1 MQWLNQG
8 TKVDSLALELPF
20 QEGLINESHPLWL
33 DGFSVRA
40 DSNNKECGSKGRNNY
55 SPKDGFCKIHYVS
68 RGFGAGSKKIRLE
81 IRAKLLGELY
91 LQGITK
97 ATISTLVNEINAVAG
112 GGLFSF
118 TVDHLLNSTYTDT
131 DITRDR
137 FLPPSITMKGAFDL
151 MTSMLK
157 QSPAKPPKNTNK
169 IRIIKSHIDR
179 SHVQDHYE
187 LPFLLIYDKSL
198 EMQRKGLS
206 SAAALTPLP
215 LIRMETNIRNWK
227 HTYQVTGM
235 DIKHFGDFLE
245 VLEDEDMM
253 SQFFNKATSSWFIRR
268 QIKMQE
274 APQNHYA
281 IRMLYQLAK
290 ADARKK
296 RKQVFDIIPSVIRA
310 QCFDVS
316 ERQRRDIKNKVNA
329 YAEYIQQPKP
339 NLDAKY
345 NELET
350 LGFLPQPLSV

>member
-1 MQWLNQG
+1 MSSPVYAG
-8 TKVDSLALELPF
+8 TKLDSFTLELPF
-20 QEGLINESHPLWL
+20 QEGLINESHSLWS

-55 SPKDGFCKIHYVS
+55 SPKDGFCKIHYVN
-68 RGFGAGSKKIRLE
+68 RGFGAGTKKIRLE

-112 GGLFSF
+112 GSLFSF

-137 FLPPSITMKGAFDL
+137 FLPSSITMKGAFDL
-151 MTSMLK
+151 MISMLK
-157 QSPAKPPKNTNK
+157 QSPATAPTNNNK
-169 IRIIKSHIDR
+169 IRIIQSHFER
-179 SHVQDHYE
+179 YHVQEQYD
-187 LPFLLIYDKSL
+187 LPFLSIYDKSL
-198 EMQRKGLS
+198 EMGQYGDH
-206 SAAALTPLP
+206 PI
-215 LIRMETNIRNWK
+215 IRMETNIRNWK

-268 QIKMQE
+268 QIKIEE

-296 RKQVFDIIPSVIRA
+296 RKQVFDIIPSVIKA

-316 ERQRRDIKNKVNA
+316 ERQRRDIKKKVNA